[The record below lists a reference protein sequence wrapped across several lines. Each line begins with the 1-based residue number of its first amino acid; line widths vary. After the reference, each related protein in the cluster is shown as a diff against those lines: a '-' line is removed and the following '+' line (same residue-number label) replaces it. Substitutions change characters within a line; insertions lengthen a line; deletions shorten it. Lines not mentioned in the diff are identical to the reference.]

1 LHLSSSIAFFLIITV
16 ARAQQCPVGH
26 RCHPEATC
34 SVSQTVSIGYTC
46 VCGNGYLGNGF
57 ECFTVTAVA
66 SGGFHTCVIISDGSV
81 KVGAHIFTYLNQALI
96 HICRET
102 VLGQQQQWAD
112 R

>member
-1 LHLSSSIAFFLIITV
+1 
-16 ARAQQCPVGH
+16 
-26 RCHPEATC
+26 
-34 SVSQTVSIGYTC
+34 
-46 VCGNGYLGNGF
+46 
-57 ECFTVTAVA
+57 VTAVA